1 MAKIRGFYSYP
12 IYDSLSPVILDEL
25 IYYDFIHKFYEIFDE
40 ETSVNFVTYSLNKK
54 DLNKIKEIAPYAR
67 LIHGEKYTEEIGMLI
82 KDLFKKKS
90 IGIKN
95 IRTYYCSKCDEYFK
109 ESQVKIIPKKLR
121 ENIAKIR
128 VGKKIYFL
136 GAFYGEEEPIG
147 VYLGKNDSYVI
158 AQLYDEEW
166 IAPAS
171 LELFLLKEIE
181 IPKSKIKKVGFE
193 GIKDLNFELYVIQGD
208 GRAELIKKGDIRAK
222 SLKRRIPS
230 YSVIFSKEKELPIKT
245 CPICGNVLQE
255 ENVPILV
262 VKGKGGTYD
271 LSSPEGSYKLPVL
284 YCPNCGHIEYGTII
298 KECPVCGNI
307 MERRF
312 SLKPELSALG
322 AYIHSFDAPPSLMFL
337 HQKRFI
343 LKYFMENILKVYGK
357 YLFKNTRYLS
367 HKVPESIDEVK
378 RAALLIK
385 KRGTINKSDI
395 KKIRKLRNVVDNIV
409 RYVEIYGTTDDY
421 KEEDEWLLWK
431 NNEVKKRIRELVEN
445 GKISYAFH
453 VLYGHIIG
461 DISHF
466 YIPIKRKTPL
476 VLEPVRDAILML
488 YPFMPAFVEENLG
501 RINVEKFSL
510 STTEAEEIST
520 MEIIRD
526 FVKVVRKYREK
537 KGIPRKEPLK
547 KVVFVTSYADEVNS
561 LKSSILNLENVLIFQ
576 VVEDWDEM
584 EIEIEPNMEEISAS
598 YRAWAP
604 KIGFLLRR
612 KNVREVLDAMEKGG
626 YTLGIEGFII
636 KITPK
641 MINYI
646 KKVPEGYDHIEFE
659 YGDIYIQNERDATT
673 KRIRLVREVIRRINI
688 MRKDIDMD
696 FDDLID
702 VSISGDSE
710 AIKMIRGYDDEIREK
725 CLARN
730 IEFIYTEY
738 GYIVEWPIMGYRITI
753 GINPLFKRWVI
764 KAFKSI
770 PGIDDYRA
778 ELLFKM
784 GYGSI
789 YELMEAEPEQIAEAT
804 GMPLKLVNELIDYL
818 YSTAFKPKKEKNKEY
833 CPFCGTELTPD
844 DDFCPRCGAPIRVK
858 MEERKMKK
866 GNVYLFLGEL
876 GDMLERIPEEL
887 MKEKKLLITKDN
899 PDEVKKLYNLKNT
912 ETVWISYVPFG
923 DAIKPKDLEKLKG
936 RVLKFLE
943 KGGKLII
950 ADCFDLLLAING
962 LDKLLQM
969 IGEMKEKLKE
979 KEAYLFFT
987 IEELEAFEM
996 GEIMKYVDGEVK

>member
-12 IYDSLSPVILDEL
+12 IYDSLSPVILDEI

-40 ETSVNFVTYSLNKK
+40 ETSINFVTYSLNRK
-54 DLNKIKEIAPYAR
+54 DVNKIKEIVPYAKLIYGERYTKEIGR
-67 LIHGEKYTEEIGMLI
+67 LIE
-82 KDLFKKKS
+82 DLFKKGK
-90 IGIKN
+90 IDIKN
-95 IRTYYCSKCDEYFK
+95 LRTYYCNKCDNYFK
-109 ESQVKIIPKKLR
+109 ENQVKIVTSRLK

-128 VGKKIYFL
+128 IGKKMYFL
-136 GAFYGEEEPIG
+136 GIFYEGEEPVG
-147 VYLGKNDSYVI
+147 VYLGKDDNYVI
-158 AQLYDEEW
+158 AQLYDEKW

-171 LELFLLKEIE
+171 LELFLLNEIE
-181 IPKSKIKKVGFE
+181 IPKNKMKKVGFDE
-193 GIKDLNFELYVIQGD
+193 IKDFDFELYVMEGD
-208 GRAELIKKGDIRAK
+208 GKAELVKKGDIRAK

-230 YSVIFSKEKELPIKT
+230 YSVIFSKERELPIKT

-255 ENVPILV
+255 ENIPTLV
-262 VKGKGGTYD
+262 VNGKGGTYN

-284 YCPNCGHIEYGTII
+284 YCPNCGHIEYGTKI

-322 AYIHSFDAPPSLMFL
+322 AYVYNFDLFSSLMFL
-337 HQKRFI
+337 HQRRDNLRYFI
-343 LKYFMENILKVYGK
+343 GNILKIYGK
-357 YLFKNTRYLS
+357 YLFKNTIYLS
-367 HKVPESIDEVK
+367 HKVPESINEVE
-378 RAALLIK
+378 RVVLLTK
-385 KRGTINKSDI
+385 KRGSINESDI
-395 KKIRKLRNVVDNIV
+395 KKINKLKNVVENIV
-409 RYVEIYGTTDDY
+409 RYIEIYGTTDDY
-421 KEEDEWLLWK
+421 KEEDDWLLWK
-431 NNEVKKRIRELVEN
+431 SNEIKKRIKSLVEN

-453 VLYGHIIG
+453 ILYRHIVE

-476 VLEPVRDAILML
+476 VLEPIRDAILML
-488 YPFMPAFVEENLG
+488 YPFMPAFAKEKLEKINEENFLMSIKG
-501 RINVEKFSL
+501 
-510 STTEAEEIST
+510 TEEIRAID
-520 MEIIRD
+520 IIRD
-526 FVKVVRKYREK
+526 FVKAIRIYREK
-537 KGIPRKEPLK
+537 NRIPIKEPLK
-547 KVVFVTSYADEVNS
+547 KVVFVTSYADEINS
-561 LKSSILNLENVLIFQ
+561 LKRSILNLENILIFQ
-576 VVEDWDEM
+576 VVYDWDEM
-584 EIEIEPNMEEISAS
+584 EIEIEPNMEEISTS

-604 KIGFLLRR
+604 KIAFLLRR
-612 KNVREVLDAMEKGG
+612 KNVKEVLEAMEKGG

-636 KITPK
+636 KITPR

-646 KKVPEGYDHIEFE
+646 KKVPKGYDHIEFE
-659 YGDIYIQNERDATT
+659 YGDIYIQTERDSTT

-923 DAIKPKDLEKLKG
+923 DTIKPKDLEKLKS
-936 RVLKFLE
+936 RILSFLE
-943 KGGKLII
+943 RGGKLII

-962 LDKLLQM
+962 LDRLLQM
-969 IGEMKEKLKE
+969 IGEMKEKFKE
-979 KEAYLFFT
+979 KEAYVFFT

-996 GEIMKYVDGEVK
+996 GEIMKYVDGEIK

>member
-1 MAKIRGFYSYP
+1 
-12 IYDSLSPVILDEL
+12 
-25 IYYDFIHKFYEIFDE
+25 
-40 ETSVNFVTYSLNKK
+40 
-54 DLNKIKEIAPYAR
+54 
-67 LIHGEKYTEEIGMLI
+67 
-82 KDLFKKKS
+82 
-90 IGIKN
+90 
-95 IRTYYCSKCDEYFK
+95 
-109 ESQVKIIPKKLR
+109 
-121 ENIAKIR
+121 
-128 VGKKIYFL
+128 
-136 GAFYGEEEPIG
+136 
-147 VYLGKNDSYVI
+147 
-158 AQLYDEEW
+158 
-166 IAPAS
+166 
-171 LELFLLKEIE
+171 
-181 IPKSKIKKVGFE
+181 
-193 GIKDLNFELYVIQGD
+193 
-208 GRAELIKKGDIRAK
+208 
-222 SLKRRIPS
+222 
-230 YSVIFSKEKELPIKT
+230 
-245 CPICGNVLQE
+245 
-255 ENVPILV
+255 
-262 VKGKGGTYD
+262 
-271 LSSPEGSYKLPVL
+271 
-284 YCPNCGHIEYGTII
+284 
-298 KECPVCGNI
+298 
-307 MERRF
+307 
-312 SLKPELSALG
+312 
-322 AYIHSFDAPPSLMFL
+322 
-337 HQKRFI
+337 
-343 LKYFMENILKVYGK
+343 
-357 YLFKNTRYLS
+357 
-367 HKVPESIDEVK
+367 
-378 RAALLIK
+378 
-385 KRGTINKSDI
+385 
-395 KKIRKLRNVVDNIV
+395 
-409 RYVEIYGTTDDY
+409 
-421 KEEDEWLLWK
+421 
-431 NNEVKKRIRELVEN
+431 
-445 GKISYAFH
+445 
-453 VLYGHIIG
+453 
-461 DISHF
+461 
-466 YIPIKRKTPL
+466 
-476 VLEPVRDAILML
+476 ML

-501 RINVEKFSL
+501 RINVNKFSL

-526 FVKVVRKYREK
+526 FVKVLRKYREK

-584 EIEIEPNMEEISAS
+584 EIEIEPNMDEISAS

-604 KIGFLLRR
+604 KIAFLLRR

-659 YGDIYIQNERDATT
+659 HGDIYIQNERDATT

-702 VSISGDSE
+702 VSISGDAE

-730 IEFIYTEY
+730 IEFSYTEY

-804 GMPLKLVNELIDYL
+804 GIPLKLANELIDYL

-923 DAIKPKDLEKLKG
+923 DTIKPKDLEKLKG

-969 IGEMKEKLKE
+969 IGELKEKLKE